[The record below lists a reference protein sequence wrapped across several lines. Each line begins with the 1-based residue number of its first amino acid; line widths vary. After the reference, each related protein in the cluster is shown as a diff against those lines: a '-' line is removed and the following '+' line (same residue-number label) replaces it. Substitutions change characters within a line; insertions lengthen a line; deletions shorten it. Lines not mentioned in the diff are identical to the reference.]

1 MKSEKGILYI
11 KKRSF
16 PEWAVLLT
24 LFLPFIFSFFTEL
37 LNLPGAL
44 KFVIDFVLAAMTI
57 LMVSKRPITVSKNLT
72 PLVLLIIAFFIFTF
86 ATYFLNYQSIF
97 YYFWGF
103 RNNFRF
109 FVAFYIYAKFI
120 SEDWA
125 KGIFTALDKIF
136 WVNIAVV
143 FVQLMLGYQQDCLG
157 GVFGVEKGCNG
168 YLVNFLLIIVVKSVL
183 SFMNGMEG
191 IIRCFSKCAVSL
203 FISAVAELKFFFIV
217 FVLVVMLAFVLTPFS
232 WRKFGFILSATVA
245 TILSALLL
253 VTMFEYFRD
262 FFSLGKIW
270 EIATQKNY
278 ASDNDMN
285 RFSAIPTINE
295 IFLKD
300 IPSRLFGMGLG
311 NCDTSTFSIFNTPFY
326 DTYVD
331 LHYSI
336 FSVSFIYLETGF
348 VGLALYFLFFALCL
362 KFAYKNFR
370 KKTGNLLFNQ
380 MGIIMAL
387 MCFILIF
394 YNSSLR
400 TEAGFL
406 IYFVLALPFVGARA
420 EDENKIIRILK

>member
-1 MKSEKGILYI
+1 MKSKNGILYI

-57 LMVSKRPITVSKNLT
+57 LMLIKRPLNISKNLT
-72 PLVLLIIAFFIFTF
+72 PTFVLVLIFFIITF
-86 ATYFLNYQSIF
+86 LVYLFNYQSIF

-109 FVAFYIYAKFI
+109 FVAFFI
-120 SEDWA
+120 FSTFTSEDWV
-125 KGIFTALDKIF
+125 KGIFTALEKIF
-136 WVNIAVV
+136 WFNFVIVI
-143 FVQLMLGYQQDCLG
+143 VQLMLGYQQDCLG

-168 YLVNFLLIIVVKSVL
+168 YLVNFLLVVVVKSVL
-183 SFMNGMEG
+183 SFMNGNEG

-217 FVLVVMLAFVLTPFS
+217 FVLIAMLAVVLTPFS

-245 TILSALLL
+245 TILAALLL

-262 FFSLGKIW
+262 FFSLEKIW
-270 EIATQKNY
+270 ELATQKNY
-278 ASDNDMN
+278 ASDVDMN
-285 RFSAIPTINE
+285 RFSAVPTINE
-295 IFLKD
+295 IFLTD

-311 NCDTSTFSIFNTPFY
+311 NCDTSAISIFNTPFY

-336 FSVSFIYLETGF
+336 FSISFMYLETGY
-348 VGLALYFLFFALCL
+348 VGLFLYFLFFGLCL
-362 KFAYKNFR
+362 KFALKNF
-370 KKTGNLLFNQ
+370 KNKTGNLLFNQ
-380 MGIIMAL
+380 MAIIMAL

-420 EDENKIIRILK
+420 EDENKTIRILK